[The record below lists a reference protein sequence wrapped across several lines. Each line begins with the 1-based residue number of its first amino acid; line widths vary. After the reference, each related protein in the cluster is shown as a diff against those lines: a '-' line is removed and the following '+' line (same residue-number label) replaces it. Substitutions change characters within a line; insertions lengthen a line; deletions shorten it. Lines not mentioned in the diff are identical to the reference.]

1 MEMRNKFGNLF
12 YELYL
17 FRMRKILFLFLLV
30 SVMRIDAQEVI
41 PVTEEPLHKN
51 VFENEYLRVL
61 DVRIPP
67 GDTTKIHKH
76 ATASVF
82 IILHQVRQGSQV
94 ILESRGTGVPS
105 ADRRITFESFYNQP
119 RIHRVWNSDTS
130 LFHAMDIEVL
140 TKGDKNI
147 GESIAIDGFRQLF
160 DASLVRTYRVTLKAK
175 QEMKLKRNG
184 PVFIVGL
191 NNANKI
197 KVNKKLFTAEG
208 DFLFVLPNEKIE
220 LKNGDEKEYSFAFLE
235 LK

>member
-1 MEMRNKFGNLF
+1 MRQ
-12 YELYL
+12 
-17 FRMRKILFLFLLV
+17 ILFSIFLV
-30 SVMRIDAQEVI
+30 STLQINAQDVI
-41 PVTEEPLHKN
+41 PVTQEPLHKN

-82 IILHQVRQGSQV
+82 ITLHQVRQGSQV
-94 ILESRGTGVPS
+94 ILESRGTGVRS
-105 ADRRITFESFYNQP
+105 ADRRITFESFYDQP

-130 LFHAMDIEVL
+130 LFHAMDIEIL

-147 GESIAIDGFRQLF
+147 GDSIALDGFRQLF
-160 DASLVRTYRVTLKAK
+160 DASLVRTYRVTLKSK
-175 QEMKLKRNG
+175 QELALKRSG

-197 KVNKKLFTAEG
+197 KVNKKLFTSEG

-220 LKNGDEKEYSFAFLE
+220 LKNDDEKEYSFAFLE